1 MRNVFSRDQYILLL
15 KVRIKKNAFSL
26 VNDVVEIQDIV
37 QFFQWFGSLVWL
49 ADGGSLCQ
57 WGHGG
62 ISSASTPS
70 LTAIV

>member
-1 MRNVFSRDQYILLL
+1 MLFREINIFCLLN
-15 KVRIKKNAFSL
+15 VRILKNAFSL
-26 VNDVVEIQDIV
+26 INDVVEIQDIV
-37 QFFQWFGSLVWL
+37 QYFQWFGSLVWL

-70 LTAIV
+70 LTVIV

>member
-1 MRNVFSRDQYILLL
+1 MLFREINIFCLLN
-15 KVRIKKNAFSL
+15 VRILKNAFSL

-70 LTAIV
+70 LTVIV

>member
-1 MRNVFSRDQYILLL
+1 MLFREINIFCLLN
-15 KVRIKKNAFSL
+15 VRILKNVFSL

-37 QFFQWFGSLVWL
+37 QYFQWFGSLVWL

>member
-1 MRNVFSRDQYILLL
+1 MLFREINIFCLLN
-15 KVRIKKNAFSL
+15 VRILKNAFSL
-26 VNDVVEIQDIV
+26 VSDVVEIQDIV
-37 QFFQWFGSLVWL
+37 QYFQWFGSLVWL

-70 LTAIV
+70 LTVIV

>member
-1 MRNVFSRDQYILLL
+1 MLFREINIFCLLNVRILKNVFS
-15 KVRIKKNAFSL
+15 L
-26 VNDVVEIQDIV
+26 VSDVVEIQDIV
-37 QFFQWFGSLVWL
+37 QYFQWFGSLVWL

-70 LTAIV
+70 LTVIV

>member
-1 MRNVFSRDQYILLL
+1 MLFREINIFCLLN
-15 KVRIKKNAFSL
+15 VRILKNAFSL

-37 QFFQWFGSLVWL
+37 QYFQWFGSLVWL

-70 LTAIV
+70 LTVIV

>member
-1 MRNVFSRDQYILLL
+1 MLFREINIFCLLN
-15 KVRIKKNAFSL
+15 VRILKNAFSL
-26 VNDVVEIQDIV
+26 VSDVVEIQDIV
-37 QFFQWFGSLVWL
+37 QYFQWFGSLVWL

>member
-1 MRNVFSRDQYILLL
+1 MLFREINIFCLLNVRILKNVFS
-15 KVRIKKNAFSL
+15 L
-26 VNDVVEIQDIV
+26 VSDVVEIQDIV
-37 QFFQWFGSLVWL
+37 QYFQWFGSLVWL

>member
-1 MRNVFSRDQYILLL
+1 MLFREINIFCLLN
-15 KVRIKKNAFSL
+15 VRILKNAFSL

-37 QFFQWFGSLVWL
+37 QYFQWFGSLVWL

-57 WGHGG
+57 WGHGV

>member
-26 VNDVVEIQDIV
+26 VSDVVEIQDIV
-37 QFFQWFGSLVWL
+37 QYFQWFGSLVWL

>member
-1 MRNVFSRDQYILLL
+1 MIFREINIFCLLN
-15 KVRIKKNAFSL
+15 VRILKNAFSL

-37 QFFQWFGSLVWL
+37 QYFQWFGSLVWL

>member
-1 MRNVFSRDQYILLL
+1 MLFREINIFCLLN
-15 KVRIKKNAFSL
+15 VRILKNVFSL

-37 QFFQWFGSLVWL
+37 QYFQWFGSLVWL

-70 LTAIV
+70 LTVIV

>member
-1 MRNVFSRDQYILLL
+1 MLFREINIFCLLN
-15 KVRIKKNAFSL
+15 VRILKNAFSL

-37 QFFQWFGSLVWL
+37 QYFQWFGSLVWL

>member
-1 MRNVFSRDQYILLL
+1 MLFREINIFCLLN
-15 KVRIKKNAFSL
+15 VRILKNAFSL
-26 VNDVVEIQDIV
+26 INDVVEIQDIV
-37 QFFQWFGSLVWL
+37 QYFQWFGSLVWL